1 MRKENQSYEFFFKT
15 NAICISKIILLC
27 NKRNTENKCFEM
39 VGKYGAEISPSNNY
53 NTIID

>member
-1 MRKENQSYEFFFKT
+1 MRKENQSYENFFKT